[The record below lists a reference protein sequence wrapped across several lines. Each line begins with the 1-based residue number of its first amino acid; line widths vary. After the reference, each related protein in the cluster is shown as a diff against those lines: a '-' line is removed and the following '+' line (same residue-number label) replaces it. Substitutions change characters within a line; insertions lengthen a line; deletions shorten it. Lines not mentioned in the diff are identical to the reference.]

1 MESATALFKNLDW
14 SVEKIKEVDNY
25 SARYQL
31 PDREVQVLYNDAI
44 IKGYP
49 QFDVGFSISTGILA
63 AACMV
68 IDSYQFSAL
77 TRFKI

>member
-1 MESATALFKNLDW
+1 MESATVFFKNLDW

-31 PDREVQVLYNDAI
+31 PDCEVQILYNDAI

-49 QFDVGFSISTGILA
+49 
-63 AACMV
+63 
-68 IDSYQFSAL
+68 
-77 TRFKI
+77 

>member
-1 MESATALFKNLDW
+1 MESATVFFKNLDW

-31 PDREVQVLYNDAI
+31 PDCEVQILYNDAI
-44 IKGYP
+44 IKDYS
-49 QFDVGFSISTGILA
+49 QFDVGVSISTGILA

-68 IDSYQFSAL
+68 IDPYQLPAF
-77 TRFKI
+77 TRSTT